1 MIRLFTETIVLVSDM
16 ELYRDIA
23 KRRPRVFSRLD
34 FPNVSGEDALPFLEG
49 DTWKKKRRIVARPL
63 TDKNV
68 ESFLPMICSVAKS
81 LVEHVRCR
89 ADRDGTIARWEPEE
103 DLRLCA
109 SKVAAAL
116 CMGDADP
123 LASESPLY
131 QDDFLNNAVQ
141 LTTQELEIGLHP
153 MDVPILHNPL
163 LRLFSPTLQ
172 KFWKDSKRLM
182 TSLRDIM
189 ASRTGIDKAGR
200 FPSIVDNAGEDLS
213 LHGSAIILKTFIAA
227 GTETTAHFTA
237 KLLKR
242 LCLNPRAQERA
253 RDEVLKLEHDPESYE
268 ELQQLPFLHACILET
283 LRLDLLGPVL
293 PIRALTNCVLADKP
307 IAAGTRVLIMH
318 KKILERSCDRGT
330 EFRPVRWLTPDETD
344 IDQAMWSKFVAF
356 GYGPRQCPGK
366 HLAMKEMIV
375 FAAYLLR
382 YFDNIRLGEG
392 CKIEDKYTTFLGMHQ
407 KDFYVAMDAGRK
419 AAMWGTDPRKPF

>member
-34 FPNVSGEDALPFLEG
+34 FPNVSGEDALPYLEG

-68 ESFLPMICSVAKS
+68 ESFLPMICSVARS

-89 ADRDGTIARWEPEE
+89 GDCDGTVARWEPEE

-123 LASESPLY
+123 LAWESPLY

-153 MDVPILHNPL
+153 MDVPILRNPL
-163 LRLFSPTLQ
+163 LRLFSPTLK

-182 TSLRDIM
+182 ASLRDIM

-200 FPSIVDNAGEDLS
+200 LTQAS
-213 LHGSAIILKTFIAA
+213 LYGLQMCSRFIAA

-268 ELQQLPFLHACILET
+268 ELRQLPFLHACILET
-283 LRLDLLGPVL
+283 LRVDYSLCMARGWPKVGLMWDFTHRSHCHRGLLS
-293 PIRALTNCVLADKP
+293 
-307 IAAGTRVLIMH
+307 
-318 KKILERSCDRGT
+318 KK
-330 EFRPVRWLTPDETD
+330 
-344 IDQAMWSKFVAF
+344 
-356 GYGPRQCPGK
+356 
-366 HLAMKEMIV
+366 
-375 FAAYLLR
+375 
-382 YFDNIRLGEG
+382 
-392 CKIEDKYTTFLGMHQ
+392 
-407 KDFYVAMDAGRK
+407 
-419 AAMWGTDPRKPF
+419 